1 MIGSKLLDRYR
12 IDSESGRGGMGVVYR
27 AFDTLLEREVAI
39 KVLSERGLSAD
50 GQLRLLEEA
59 RAAAGLSHPNIVTV
73 YDIGEFDQGLFIQ
86 SVKWAQEC
94 LSLGKNMM
102 IHIGLQSVM
111 NSYPKT

>member
-1 MIGSKLLDRYR
+1 
-12 IDSESGRGGMGVVYR
+12 
-27 AFDTLLEREVAI
+27 
-39 KVLSERGLSAD
+39 
-50 GQLRLLEEA
+50 
-59 RAAAGLSHPNIVTV
+59 LSHPNIVTV